1 MSAES
6 RDPATAQHRRDSES
20 VCETHLPHHVSGTSF
35 FLSMQQVTVLDSRT
49 PGDADLGKNKP
60 TVSLLDIFS
69 IDLEFMRAMLGVEA

>member
-1 MSAES
+1 
-6 RDPATAQHRRDSES
+6 
-20 VCETHLPHHVSGTSF
+20 
-35 FLSMQQVTVLDSRT
+35 MQQVTVLDSRT